1 MVSFKNN
8 MITSTDCRLDSL
20 GSESKEDLGFE
31 TELDLELAL
40 APLMETKSKDIHC
53 KNKSSLL

>member
-1 MVSFKNN
+1 MVSYKKN
-8 MITSTDCRLDSL
+8 MVSSTDCRLESL

-40 APLMETKSKDIHC
+40 VPLMEKKRKDIHY
-53 KNKSSLL
+53 KNKGNLL